1 MKMDITKMDITKVV
15 EEIVMQAKETREE
28 FIIETIHPYCEDIL
42 QIKINKEELK
52 QILLNG
58 IQKRQSCEDCRICNK
73 WDECPCGKEGHKNG
87 TSIGYSIGECK
98 EYEPCGDCISRE
110 KAVKI
115 VLPYVDGDL
124 IADELKHL
132 SPVTPQPKIGK
143 WLDCYKEMPIFNA
156 GGFTET
162 KHVGWTCS
170 CCGEN
175 HFWIKSDYCP
185 NCGAKMEVLNEKE

>member
-1 MKMDITKMDITKVV
+1 MT
-15 EEIVMQAKETREE
+15 
-28 FIIETIHPYCEDIL
+28 
-42 QIKINKEELK
+42 NKEAIEVLKNDIEICTIQQEQACDMAIKALDQTRWLEEL
-52 QILLNG
+52 
-58 IQKRQSCEDCRICNK
+58 RQEHTCE
-73 WDECPCGKEGHKNG
+73 G
-87 TSIGYSIGECK
+87 
-98 EYEPCGDCISRE
+98 CISRE
-110 KAVKI
+110 KAIKI

-143 WLDCYKEMPIFNA
+143 WIDCYKEMPIFNA

-175 HFWIKSDYCP
+175 NFWIKSDYCP
-185 NCGAKMEVLNEKE
+185 NCGAKMEDKE